1 MAEVEDA
8 TKIRR
13 KYIRALENDDFDVLP
28 GKVYVKG
35 FLRSYAKYL
44 GLDGKTLVNRYEE
57 QFPAQVE
64 TDRLSE
70 TPEMTDFERQ
80 PKSNRGWMALM
91 AVLLVGTFFYWWAAA
106 GITPDKDISGGDR
119 QHNRHAQEFPGV
131 NNGNGNSE
139 PREGPVQEPIQEG
152 INVVLEVTDRD
163 CWMHVVVDEGD
174 AFEGLVQPGITKE
187 FRGEE
192 SIWVKLGDAGAVK
205 VLVNGNNQ
213 GFWGEQGDVVT
224 KVVKIGGDGVSIV
237 EG

>member
-1 MAEVEDA
+1 MENA

-13 KYIRALENDDFDVLP
+13 KYIQALENDDFDVLP

-44 GLDGKTLVNRYEE
+44 GLDGKTLVDQYEE

-64 TDRLSE
+64 TDRLLE
-70 TPEMTDFERQ
+70 TPEVTDFEKS
-80 PKSNRGWMALM
+80 PKSNRGLLVLM
-91 AVLLVGTFFYWWAAA
+91 AVLLVATFFYWWGAAD
-106 GITPDKDISGGDR
+106 ITPGEDIPGGDR
-119 QHNRHAQEFPGV
+119 QYNKHAQEFPGV
-131 NNGNGNSE
+131 DNGNGDQE
-139 PREGPVQEPIQEG
+139 RREGAVQEPIQGG
-152 INVVLEVTDRD
+152 IKVVLEVTDRN

-174 AFEGLVQPGITKE
+174 AFVGQVQPGITKE

-205 VLVNGNNQ
+205 VLVNGDNQ
-213 GFWGEQGDVVT
+213 GFWGERGDVVT
-224 KVVKIGGDGVSIV
+224 RVVKMGGDGVSII